1 MSDDYIAS
9 EAIGRRA
16 CLTCERCRFC
26 CGCSCAMRGP
36 VVPEHCPR
44 VVKIEN
50 SVTDNTCMMSRL
62 LFPLVGRSVHT
73 IFNISPQRIDRC
85 RTLMIH
91 ASCIGMPYI
100 VGLASETHCLYH
112 RITFTQFNVRF
123 LFGAAVSDWECIPL
137 SSSSMQ

>member
-16 CLTCERCRFC
+16 CLTCERCRLC

-36 VVPEHCPR
+36 VVPEHFPR

-50 SVTDNTCMMSRL
+50 SVTDNTCM
-62 LFPLVGRSVHT
+62 
-73 IFNISPQRIDRC
+73 FNVSLIIPGAC
-85 RTLMIH
+85 REERAYHFQHFHLSGSTDAGLMNH

-100 VGLASETHCLYH
+100 VGLAFQGLTDCS
-112 RITFTQFNVRF
+112 I
-123 LFGAAVSDWECIPL
+123 G
-137 SSSSMQ
+137 